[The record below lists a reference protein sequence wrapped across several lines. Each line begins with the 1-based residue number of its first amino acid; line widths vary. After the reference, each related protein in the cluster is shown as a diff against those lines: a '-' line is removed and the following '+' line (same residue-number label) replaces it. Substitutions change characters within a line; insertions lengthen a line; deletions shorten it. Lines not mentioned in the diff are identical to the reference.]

1 MHIGCII
8 IEDNLKLSDVPIKN
22 IAKSLLTC
30 CEIPVDNTYFRIHF
44 KDLGRITDQEILF
57 LEYHLKLASTTDFH
71 VELTTHHYSE
81 TAKHCDVNSL
91 LSAGCSIHGELN
103 KISL

>member
-22 IAKSLLTC
+22 IAKSLLTR

-44 KDLGRITDQEILF
+44 KDLGRITDQETLF
-57 LEYHLKLASTTDFH
+57 LECH
-71 VELTTHHYSE
+71 V
-81 TAKHCDVNSL
+81 
-91 LSAGCSIHGELN
+91 I
-103 KISL
+103 